1 MPGHRARSLYQRQ
14 VSRLVTPSSHK
25 GVNIVASYV
34 NRAYGHLR
42 MGRRLFHSSCDFLNL
57 PETMP
62 AYWRIALKT
71 HGTLRGLV
79 PYDGEDAAQKDHTPE
94 VTYRQARAGVP
105 RTVRVGGLWSIGRV
119 LMEPLFYNPH
129 LSGWWG
135 AAVLDS
141 PDWERL
147 ARDKKPK
154 PKLCRWT
161 NEREEDA
168 REVYERSVRFAEV
181 GVTHVVHLLGG
192 DGRRPMA
199 WREFRRSCH
208 PNPPCDQHEYSR
220 LIESLPE
227 AWLITL
233 RDAVLN
239 RPRPIDWQECVR
251 TSDLPGNAW
260 TCMNDNGQ
268 GRRWVAP
275 TQGEAPRSSN
285 GWKPE
290 SSGQQRKMRPERQ
303 TSQ

>member
-1 MPGHRARSLYQRQ
+1 MKMKPMLGDETEDQNPG
-14 VSRLVTPSSHK
+14 
-25 GVNIVASYV
+25 G
-34 NRAYGHLR
+34 G
-42 MGRRLFHSSCDFLNL
+42 F
-57 PETMP
+57 
-62 AYWRIALKT
+62 
-71 HGTLRGLV
+71 
-79 PYDGEDAAQKDHTPE
+79 AAK
-94 VTYRQARAGVP
+94 
-105 RTVRVGGLWSIGRV
+105 
-119 LMEPLFYNPH
+119 N
-129 LSGWWG
+129 
-135 AAVLDS
+135 
-141 PDWERL
+141 
-147 ARDKKPK
+147 
-154 PKLCRWT
+154 
-161 NEREEDA
+161 A

-192 DGRRPMA
+192 DGLPMA

-275 TQGEAPRSSN
+275 TQGEAPVFEWMETGELRATTQDETGAPSLATVRERGAG
-285 GWKPE
+285 GWCE
-290 SSGQQRKMRPERQ
+290 VEV
-303 TSQ
+303 

>member
-1 MPGHRARSLYQRQ
+1 MRRNTPVLLYCVCEVLAPWASLAPLCTKSHARRWDENLDATGSRRKQRARAGFVISHGNSESISL
-14 VSRLVTPSSHK
+14 
-25 GVNIVASYV
+25 
-34 NRAYGHLR
+34 
-42 MGRRLFHSSCDFLNL
+42 FLNL

-135 AAVLDS
+135 AAVLNRLLDS

-168 REVYERSVRFAEV
+168 REVYERSVRFAGV
-181 GVTHVVHLLGG
+181 GVTHVVHLLDGG
-192 DGRRPMA
+192 GLPMA

-208 PNPPCDQHEYSR
+208 PTPPCDQDEYSR
-220 LIESLPE
+220 LIKSLPE
-227 AWLITL
+227 AWLATL
-233 RDAVLN
+233 RDAVLTIALAQSIG
-239 RPRPIDWQECVR
+239 R
-251 TSDLPGNAW
+251 NACERA
-260 TCMNDNGQ
+260 TCLGIH
-268 GRRWVAP
+268 GHA
-275 TQGEAPRSSN
+275 
-285 GWKPE
+285 
-290 SSGQQRKMRPERQ
+290 
-303 TSQ
+303 